1 MLLMLGLDLICLE
14 ALGLH
19 NCFVEFMGFG
29 IPGRSPILASL
40 SLSNRSIDITILQ
53 GNVCLGFKFRVM
65 RQVVPNKSPKI
76 RCIPIVVTILDR
88 PDRSRSNF
96 SCSSF
101 VGSPF
106 LSSRMT
112 SRPSVQ
118 ASYKKLKGTLS
129 VKPTQLEWIPTPGQS
144 SAAPVF
150 ISIGLIRSN
159 PVPSSSNLLD
169 LQATP
174 AHNPKV
180 MIKLFVSQNPSQE
193 PVASVFSFTS
203 ADARQDCNTIKEA
216 IQVAIAERNRPKT
229 VADVLKEGEEGLLRN
244 TDLQMSLLKQDVDL
258 SRMFMAL
265 VIEGK
270 QLTEEQFWRARVVH
284 CFQLGCLMCSICY
297 GPMLLNGL
305 NRGVRIMYF
314 RCSSRKLR
322 MGRRKLVCLLTEYGI
337 FSSNIRLLREFMMRT
352 FQRSATINV

>member
-1 MLLMLGLDLICLE
+1 
-14 ALGLH
+14 
-19 NCFVEFMGFG
+19 
-29 IPGRSPILASL
+29 
-40 SLSNRSIDITILQ
+40 
-53 GNVCLGFKFRVM
+53 
-65 RQVVPNKSPKI
+65 
-76 RCIPIVVTILDR
+76 
-88 PDRSRSNF
+88 
-96 SCSSF
+96 
-101 VGSPF
+101 
-106 LSSRMT
+106 MT

-159 PVPSSSNLLD
+159 PVTSCSNVLD

-180 MIKLFVSQNPSQE
+180 MIKVFVSQNPSQE

-244 TDLQMSLLKQDVDL
+244 TDLQMSLLKQDVEL

-270 QLTEEQFWRARVVH
+270 QLTEEQFWRARVVF
-284 CFQLGCLMCSICY
+284 CFPLGCLMVAYVTGSCY
-297 GPMLLNGL
+297 
-305 NRGVRIMYF
+305 
-314 RCSSRKLR
+314 
-322 MGRRKLVCLLTEYGI
+322 
-337 FSSNIRLLREFMMRT
+337 
-352 FQRSATINV
+352 